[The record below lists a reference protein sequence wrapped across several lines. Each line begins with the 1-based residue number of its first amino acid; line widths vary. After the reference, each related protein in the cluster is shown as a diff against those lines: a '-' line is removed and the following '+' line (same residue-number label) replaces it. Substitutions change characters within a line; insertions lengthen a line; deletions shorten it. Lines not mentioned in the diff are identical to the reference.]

1 VLPVKLMESVHN
13 TARRKHLAGATEK
26 RYSYWIRRFIL
37 FHGKRH
43 PLTMG
48 RQEIEAFLTDLAV
61 QRHLSAGSQNQALTA
76 ILFLY
81 RDVLGQD
88 IEFKLTPLRAHR
100 TKRLPTVLTRTEVET
115 LLNLLEGREQLI
127 AKLLYGSG
135 MRVGECLSLRVKDL
149 DFGHLQIL
157 VRDAKGAKDRRTIL
171 PATLVGPLQ
180 RHLVR
185 VRNLH
190 ELDLKRGLGA
200 VTLPEA
206 LDRKYSAAA
215 REWMWQYVFPG
226 SQAHQGTSADAPNRY
241 PLHRSV
247 IQRAVRTA
255 ARRAGIAKLVS
266 PHALRHSF
274 ATHMLEA
281 GFDIRTVQELLG
293 HKDIKTTMVY
303 THTAFHSGRTI
314 QSPLDFGVS
323 PAKA

>member
-1 VLPVKLMESVHN
+1 MKLMESVHN
-13 TARRKHLAGATEK
+13 TARRKHLADATEK
-26 RYSYWIRRFIL
+26 RYTYWIRRFIL
-37 FHGKRH
+37 YHGKRH

-48 RQEIEAFLTDLAV
+48 RQEIEAFLTHLAV
-61 QRHLSAGSQNQALTA
+61 QRRLSGGSQNQALAA

-81 RDVLGQD
+81 RDVLEQD
-88 IEFKLTPLRAHR
+88 IQFKLAPLRAHR

-180 RHLVR
+180 EHLVR
-185 VRNLH
+185 VRNVH
-190 ELDLKRGLGA
+190 ELDMKRGLGA
-200 VTLPEA
+200 VGLPEA
-206 LDRKYSAAA
+206 LDRKYPAAA
-215 REWMWQYVFPG
+215 HEWMWQYVFPG
-226 SQAHQGTSADAPNRY
+226 SRSHRGPSADVPNRY

-247 IQRAVRTA
+247 IQRAVRDA

-266 PHALRHSF
+266 PHTLRHSF

-293 HKDIKTTMVY
+293 HKDVKTTMVY

-323 PAKA
+323 AAIA

>member
-1 VLPVKLMESVHN
+1 VKLMDSVHN
-13 TARRKHLAGATEK
+13 TARRKHLAVATEK
-26 RYSYWIRRFIL
+26 RYTYWIRRFIL

-48 RQEIEAFLTDLAV
+48 RQEVEAFLTNLAI
-61 QRHLSAGSQNQALTA
+61 QRRLSAGSQNQALAA

-81 RDVLGQD
+81 REVLEQDV
-88 IEFKLTPLRAHR
+88 EFKLTPLRAHR
-100 TKRLPTVLTRTEVET
+100 TKRLPTVLTRAEVET
-115 LLNLLEGREQLI
+115 LLSLLEGREQLI

-171 PATLVGPLQ
+171 PAILVGPLQ
-180 RHLVR
+180 AHLLR
-185 VRNLH
+185 VRKQH
-190 ELDLKRGLGA
+190 ETDLRRGLGA
-200 VTLPEA
+200 VTLLEA
-206 LDRKYSAAA
+206 LDRKYPSAA

-226 SQAHQGTSADAPNRY
+226 SRSHRGTSADAPNRY

-247 IQRAVRTA
+247 IQRAVRDA
-255 ARRAGIAKLVS
+255 ARRAEIAKLVS
-266 PHALRHSF
+266 PHTLRHSF

-314 QSPLDFGVS
+314 QSPLDFGVP
-323 PAKA
+323 PAKAKSG